1 MERLLALNYGQHIL
15 YSFLCISIHGRR
27 GSALEMNEYSEI
39 ISQVIELTDAE
50 HYDGED
56 TPDVLI
62 MIQPEKAFEI
72 FCDFWDENEIYFAEL
87 F

>member
-1 MERLLALNYGQHIL
+1 MENLLTLNYGQHIL
-15 YSFLCISIHGRR
+15 YSFLCISIEGRK
-27 GSALEMNEYSEI
+27 GSDLTLEDHQEI
-39 ISQVIELTDAE
+39 ISQVIELTDVE

-56 TPDVLI
+56 TPDVQI